1 MSTHACAR
9 WHLSRDAKVVEKQ
22 RETPSVDRPPPA
34 LALSTTASKS
44 VQVNGA
50 ASVRARRGWGCP
62 GASRGVA
69 MHGHSRPSAQGTRAL
84 GDNSS

>member
-50 ASVRARRGWGCP
+50 ASVRARRGWGVP
-62 GASRGVA
+62 RGFQRG
-69 MHGHSRPSAQGTRAL
+69 GHARAQQAL
-84 GDNSS
+84 CTGYQGLG